1 MDGGPFGVCRDIQAT
16 PGLAATDKVVG
27 MVLALA
33 MIRGR
38 DFARMSLSMIMARAS
53 LSERTV
59 QKAIKNLEGAG
70 ILRRVRTGR
79 AAIYRFQTDKSRKIV
94 ETENTAGQ
102 TRKNLRVA
110 DTPGVTPAT
119 PQSIFRP
126 GVGEELGEF
135 E

>member
-1 MDGGPFGVCRDIQAT
+1 
-16 PGLAATDKVVG
+16 